1 MKKEVLY
8 LTALNKIKQ
17 IKKHNNNNKQ
27 THKQTNKQ
35 TNKEKLN
42 FKSFSKTLNLN
53 SCYNKH
59 FVAFDSC
66 TFPEKEN

>member
-17 IKKHNNNNKQ
+17 IKKHNNN
-27 THKQTNKQ
+27 KQTNKQ

-42 FKSFSKTLNLN
+42 FKSFSKNFKLEFLL
-53 SCYNKH
+53 
-59 FVAFDSC
+59 
-66 TFPEKEN
+66 